1 MKLATLILAGGS
13 GTRLWPASRA
23 AMPKQYLSFDGGPS
37 YLQQALLRARAVE
50 SDLIVVITGE
60 DQMPAVAAQC
70 AALEA
75 GAGAPPCYVLGEP
88 AARNTGP
95 AVALGARFVSQVSL
109 AAPAEADGARD
120 AANDAALLVLS
131 SDHTIEPA
139 QAFAADVGAA
149 RRLARQGWLTTFG
162 TPPTRPETGYGYLE
176 LGERLDG
183 GYQVAAFRE
192 KPDRA
197 TAARFV
203 AAGGFLW
210 NAGIFLFPLQLLQ
223 SELQRCAPEV
233 AAPIAGLAL
242 PAPASAPGGS
252 GSSGAPAGAGPVPVA
267 PTAEVRAAYRGLPA
281 ISIDYALMERTRRVA
296 AVRASF
302 RWSDVG
308 SWDELA
314 RINPGDVPAAAAEA
328 RGNAVFSDLPVALA
342 GVDDLIVVVKNGA
355 VLVTRKGRSQLVR
368 GVVEGLRA
376 ERPEL
381 L

>member
-1 MKLATLILAGGS
+1 MKLAALILAGGS

-23 AMPKQYLSFDGGPS
+23 AAPKQYLSFDGGPS
-37 YLQQALLRARAVE
+37 YLQQALLRARAVDSE
-50 SDLIVVITGE
+50 LIAVITGE
-60 DQMPAVAAQC
+60 EQMAAVAAQC
-70 AALEA
+70 AALA
-75 GAGAPPCYVLGEP
+75 ADSNAPPCYVLGEP

-95 AVALGARFVSQVSL
+95 AVALGARFVSQVSP
-109 AAPAEADGARD
+109 AA
-120 AANDAALLVLS
+120 AAGQDAALLVLS
-131 SDHTIEPA
+131 SDHAIEPQ
-139 QAFAADVGAA
+139 QAFAGDVAAA

-162 TPPTRPETGYGYLE
+162 STPTRPETGYGYLE

-183 GYQVAAFRE
+183 GYRVAAFRE

-197 TAARFV
+197 AAARFV

-210 NAGIFLFPLQLLQ
+210 NAGIFLFPLQLLA
-223 SELQRCAPEV
+223 SELQRYAPEI
-233 AAPIAGLAL
+233 AAPIAGLAI
-242 PAPASAPGGS
+242 PAAAD
-252 GSSGAPAGAGPVPVA
+252 APAGAAGSGPVLVA
-267 PTAEVRAAYRGLPA
+267 PTPEVRAAYRGLPA

-314 RINPGDVPAAAAEA
+314 RISPGDAPAAAAEA

-355 VLVTRKGRSQLVR
+355 VLVTRKGRTQLVR
-368 GVVEGLRA
+368 GVVDELRA
-376 ERPEL
+376 RRPEL

>member
-1 MKLATLILAGGS
+1 MKLAALILAGGS

-23 AMPKQYLSFDGGPS
+23 AAPKQYLSFDGGPS

-50 SDLIVVITGE
+50 SELIAVITGE
-60 DQMPAVAAQC
+60 EQMAAVAAQC

-75 GAGAPPCYVLGEP
+75 AAGGPPCYVLGEP

-95 AVALGARFVSQVSL
+95 AVALGARFVSQVSP
-109 AAPAEADGARD
+109 AA
-120 AANDAALLVLS
+120 AAGHDAALLVLS
-131 SDHTIEPA
+131 SDHAIEPQ
-139 QAFAADVGAA
+139 QAFAGDVAAA
-149 RRLARQGWLTTFG
+149 RRLALQGWLTTFG
-162 TPPTRPETGYGYLE
+162 SPPTRPETGYGYLE

-183 GYQVAAFRE
+183 GYRVAAFRE

-197 TAARFV
+197 AAARFV

-210 NAGIFLFPLQLLQ
+210 NAGIFLFPLQLLA
-223 SELQRCAPEV
+223 SELQRYAPEI
-233 AAPIAGLAL
+233 AAPIAGLAI
-242 PAPASAPGGS
+242 PAAAD
-252 GSSGAPAGAGPVPVA
+252 APAGAAGSGPVLVA
-267 PTAEVRAAYRGLPA
+267 PTPEVRAAYRGLPA

-314 RINPGDVPAAAAEA
+314 RISPGDAPAAAAEA

-355 VLVTRKGRSQLVR
+355 VLVTRKGRTQLVR
-368 GVVEGLRA
+368 GVVDELRA
-376 ERPEL
+376 RRPEL

>member
-1 MKLATLILAGGS
+1 MKLAALILAGGS

-23 AMPKQYLSFDGGPS
+23 AAPKQYLSFDGGPS
-37 YLQQALLRARAVE
+37 YLQQALLRARAVDSE
-50 SDLIVVITGE
+50 LIAVITGE
-60 DQMPAVAAQC
+60 EQMAAVAAQC

-75 GAGAPPCYVLGEP
+75 AAGGPPCYVLGEP

-95 AVALGARFVSQVSL
+95 AVALGARFVSQVS
-109 AAPAEADGARD
+109 PD
-120 AANDAALLVLS
+120 AAADDAAALLVLS
-131 SDHTIEPA
+131 SDHAIEPQ
-139 QAFAADVGAA
+139 QAFAGDVAAA

-162 TPPTRPETGYGYLE
+162 STPTRPETGYGYLE

-183 GYQVAAFRE
+183 GYLVAAFRE

-197 TAARFV
+197 AAARFV

-210 NAGIFLFPLQLLQ
+210 NAGIFLFPLQSLT
-223 SELQRCAPEV
+223 SELQRCAPEI
-233 AAPIAGLAL
+233 AAPIAGLAM
-242 PAPASAPGGS
+242 PAPA
-252 GSSGAPAGAGPVPVA
+252 GAPAGAAGAGPVLVA
-267 PTAEVRAAYRGLPA
+267 PTPEVRAAYRSLPS

-314 RINPGDVPAAAAEA
+314 RISPGDAPAAAAEA

-355 VLVTRKGRSQLVR
+355 VLVTRKGRTQLVR
-368 GVVEGLRA
+368 GVVDELRA
-376 ERPEL
+376 RRPEL

>member
-1 MKLATLILAGGS
+1 MTLATLILAGGS

-70 AALEA
+70 AALEGA
-75 GAGAPPCYVLGEP
+75 AGAPPCYVLGEP

-95 AVALGARFVSQVSL
+95 AVALGARFVSQVSPG
-109 AAPAEADGARD
+109 AAVDG
-120 AANDAALLVLS
+120 AALLVLS

-192 KPDRA
+192 KPDHA

-252 GSSGAPAGAGPVPVA
+252 GAPAGPGPALVA
-267 PTAEVRAAYRGLPA
+267 PTPEVRSAYRGLPA

-314 RINPGDVPAAAAEA
+314 RTNPGDAPAAAADA

>member
-75 GAGAPPCYVLGEP
+75 GAGAPPCYLLGEP

-95 AVALGARFVSQVSL
+95 AVALGARFVSQMSP
-109 AAPAEADGARD
+109 AAQADPD
-120 AANDAALLVLS
+120 AAAGAALLVLS

-192 KPDRA
+192 KPDHA

-252 GSSGAPAGAGPVPVA
+252 GAPAGPGPALVA
-267 PTAEVRAAYRGLPA
+267 PTPEVRAAYRGLPA

-314 RINPGDVPAAAAEA
+314 RINPGDAPAAAADA

-342 GVDDLIVVVKNGA
+342 GVDDLIVVVKNDA